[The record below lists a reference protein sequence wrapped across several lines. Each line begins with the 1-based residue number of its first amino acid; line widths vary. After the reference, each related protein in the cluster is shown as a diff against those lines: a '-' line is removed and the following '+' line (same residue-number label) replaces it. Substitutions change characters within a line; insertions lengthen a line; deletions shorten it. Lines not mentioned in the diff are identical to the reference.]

1 MKKIQ
6 DLEERVQELTREIAK
21 AHEEAASAMG
31 EGRPAEKVL
40 EKIAHLTTERDVTG
54 KAIEITRQ
62 REAEEAERKAQETRD
77 QADKE
82 VEKLRIKAT
91 DQSRQFIDGFL
102 DLCKLAAAMKGTIA
116 AGNNLI
122 TAHGLKSKPLAS
134 IEAELWLAPIT
145 QAVRM
150 IQTQNAYM
158 SFSGVTQATAK
169 IEEAARLLDGES
181 LAAQAEINRAL
192 AGKPEPQKGKK

>member
-1 MKKIQ
+1 MKKIK
-6 DLEERVQELTREIAK
+6 DLEERAQELTREIAK
-21 AHEEAASAMG
+21 IQEEYTTALV
-31 EGRPAEKVL
+31 EDRPAEKILDKISRL
-40 EKIAHLTTERDVTG
+40 EIERDTTIA
-54 KAIEITRQ
+54 AIQIVRQ

-77 QADKE
+77 RADKE

-102 DLCKLAAAMKGTIA
+102 DLCKLAAAMKSTIA

-122 TAHGLKSKPLAS
+122 TAHGLKSKPLTS
-134 IEAELWLAPIT
+134 IEVELWLAPIT
-145 QAVRM
+145 QAVKL
-150 IQTQNAYM
+150 IQTQNTYM
-158 SFSGVTQATAK
+158 SVSGVTQATAK

>member
-1 MKKIQ
+1 MKKIK
-6 DLEERVQELTREIAK
+6 DLEERAQELTREIAK
-21 AHEEAASAMG
+21 IQEEYTTALV
-31 EGRPAEKVL
+31 EDRPAEKILDKISRL
-40 EKIAHLTTERDVTG
+40 EIERDTTIA
-54 KAIEITRQ
+54 AIQIVRQ

-77 QADKE
+77 RADKE

-102 DLCKLAAAMKGTIA
+102 DLCKLAAAMKSTIA

-122 TAHGLKSKPLAS
+122 TAHGLKSKPLTS
-134 IEAELWLAPIT
+134 IEVELWLAPIT
-145 QAVRM
+145 QAVKL
-150 IQTQNAYM
+150 IQTQNIYM